1 MSHQDEGPH
10 RVLPDELRERAVE
23 HLRAHIS
30 AETAEQIRDL
40 QAADPELWW
49 AVHHFGMG
57 MTVRNLLREVIED
70 DELPPVPY
78 DDERS
83 YQNWDDY
90 YIPVLEEAADCGRLP

>member
-1 MSHQDEGPH
+1 MSHH
-10 RVLPDELRERAVE
+10 TLPVELRERAVE
-23 HLRAHIS
+23 HLRAHMS

-57 MTVRNLLREVIED
+57 MNVRNLLREVIKD
-70 DELPPVPY
+70 DELPPVEY
-78 DDERS
+78 DKFEEYR
-83 YQNWDDY
+83 NWDDY